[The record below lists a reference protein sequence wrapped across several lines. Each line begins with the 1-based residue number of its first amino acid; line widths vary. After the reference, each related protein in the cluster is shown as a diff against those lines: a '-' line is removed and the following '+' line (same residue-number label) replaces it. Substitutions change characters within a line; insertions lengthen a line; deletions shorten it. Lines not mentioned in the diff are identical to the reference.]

1 MEGLN
6 IVPRMIVE
14 KAESLENFSK
24 IPFAV
29 WKNETKDRNR
39 FKVI

>member
-14 KAESLENFSK
+14 KAGSLEN
-24 IPFAV
+24 PFAV
-29 WKNETKDRNR
+29 WKNATKDRNR